1 MERQVILLEDLI
13 EVFKEMNNGSFI
25 VRAPKNTGWAITSWP
40 PVFRHRT
47 SEPGFESGIKPYRSP
62 LLS

>member
-1 MERQVILLEDLI
+1 MEDLI

-62 LLS
+62 PIS